1 MGREAYHRPFVL
13 SELQRTLGGAERF
26 EPPSREAV
34 LERMARYAQRQLAQG
49 DRLSSITRHML
60 GLYAG
65 EPGARD
71 YRRLLSEGARAA
83 GAGPDLLREA
93 AAAARAPPAD
103 SGSGEPRGR
112 QLHLTGSGVGPLW
125 YYPDQR
131 RHRLAIRG
139 CKGGRPATLYMGKDI
154 ELAIL
159 FADVVGSTRLYELM
173 GDLRARD
180 MVAICIDVMRS
191 ATEQRQGTVIKT
203 MGDEVMST
211 FPSADEALNAAAQ
224 MQLQISSHA
233 QLKVDGQ
240 PVSIRIGCHFGPV
253 MLENRD
259 VFGATVHTANRMT
272 SQAKAGQIITTA
284 ATVEHLSPEW
294 RAYCRQI
301 DAAPIKGQG
310 NEVALYEVL
319 WQSEDVT
326 SMVPGDFDELAP
338 VGGSAAAAVE
348 RPGTSRRRA
357 PSQHHDRPRG
367 GQRFVVIRE
376 T

>member
-1 MGREAYHRPFVL
+1 
-13 SELQRTLGGAERF
+13 
-26 EPPSREAV
+26 
-34 LERMARYAQRQLAQG
+34 
-49 DRLSSITRHML
+49 
-60 GLYAG
+60 
-65 EPGARD
+65 
-71 YRRLLSEGARAA
+71 
-83 GAGPDLLREA
+83 
-93 AAAARAPPAD
+93 
-103 SGSGEPRGR
+103 
-112 QLHLTGSGVGPLW
+112 
-125 YYPDQR
+125 
-131 RHRLAIRG
+131 
-139 CKGGRPATLYMGKDI
+139 MGKDI

-224 MQLQISSHA
+224 MQQQISSHA

-284 ATVEHLSPEW
+284 ATVERLSPEW
-294 RAYCRQI
+294 RASCRQI
-301 DAAPIKGQG
+301 DVATLKGQG

-326 SMVPGDFDELAP
+326 SMVPAISMNSRPVRLLRLRIRANDRDLVVDEQHSSITIGRAEDNDVVIKGNLISRLHARIEISRSKF
-338 VGGSAAAAVE
+338 VLIDQSTN
-348 RPGTSRRRA
+348 GTFVQTADGEESFVRRDSLQIKGQGTIGLGRL
-357 PSQHHDRPRG
+357 PEHDSP
-367 GQRFVVIRE
+367 QTIRFVCE
-376 T
+376 EN